1 MNWITTID
9 YYWPTQICKSSPIC
23 TNLPIVP
30 QKNCQNLKV
39 LRQFKLI
46 QFVIFNFNNHYS
58 TSSMEADIYGELVQI
73 RGGGRKKYQRSWSKS
88 GLDQSHKQQQHAKH
102 IKRTTTHCIKCMNHS
117 CMSFWRWKN
126 LFKCLLL
133 NLTWSEIASKMTSIP
148 PTPTSTLHCLGP
160 DVKDVHVHVDGD

>member
-30 QKNCQNLKV
+30 QKNCQNLNFF
-39 LRQFKLI
+39 RQFKLI

-73 RGGGRKKYQRSWSKS
+73 RGGGRKKYQRSWSNGTTS
-88 GLDQSHKQQQHAKH
+88 SMPSISNAQQHTALNAW
-102 IKRTTTHCIKCMNHS
+102 TTLACHFGGGKICSNVCCSIWLEVKLPP
-117 CMSFWRWKN
+117 RWHQLGSQDPPN
-126 LFKCLLL
+126 TDTALLRP
-133 NLTWSEIASKMTSIP
+133 W
-148 PTPTSTLHCLGP
+148 C
-160 DVKDVHVHVDGD
+160 